1 MYRRTFL
8 ALSSALLAAKSNSLN
23 GRWDLTV
30 PSNQSKRAWWVE
42 LKYIDTPHASGSFIG
57 APGGDLDQIS
67 DISSSNG
74 EAHWTITRPSANGK
88 TWKGQYRAHLE
99 GEKLVGTLEVPGES
113 PVSYFGARAPNFRRE
128 DPNKLKAGSPV
139 ELLNGKDMSGWR
151 AVRTNA
157 PNLWKQENGILRNG
171 PGTTDILS
179 DAKFMDFRLHA
190 EYRVGPHSNS
200 GIGLRGRYEVQILED
215 YGKPPDTHGNGA
227 LYSRILPSSNASKP
241 ANESQTFDI
250 TLVGNTVTVI
260 LNGTTVIDGK
270 EIDGLTAMAID
281 PNEGEPG
288 PIVLQG
294 DHGPVEFRKLTVT
307 PLLRK

>member
-8 ALSSALLAAKSNSLN
+8 AFPSVLLAANSSNLN

-30 PSNQSKRAWWVE
+30 PSNESKRAWWLE
-42 LKYIDTPHASGSFIG
+42 IKGMETPQPTGSFIG
-57 APGGDLDQIS
+57 APGGDLDPVT
-67 DISSSNG
+67 DISTSNG
-74 EAHWTITRPSANGK
+74 EVRWSITRPSGK
-88 TWKGQYRAHLE
+88 GKVWKGSYRARPE
-99 GEKLVGTLEVPGES
+99 GDKLAGSLEVSGQS
-113 PVSYFGARAPNFRRE
+113 PVSFSGKRAPVFRRD
-128 DPNKLKAGSPV
+128 DPDKLKSGNPV
-139 ELLNGKDMSGWR
+139 ELINGKDMSGWR

-157 PNLWKQENGILRNG
+157 PNLWKVEDGIMKNG

-179 DAKFMDFRLHA
+179 DAKFMDFKLHA

-215 YGKPPDTHGNGA
+215 YGQPPDTHGNGA
-227 LYSRILPSSNASKP
+227 LYSRILPRTNASKP
-241 ANESQTFDI
+241 ANEWQTFDI
-250 TLVGNTVTVI
+250 TLAGNVVTVV
-260 LNGTTVIDGK
+260 LNGINVIDRK

-281 PNEGEPG
+281 PNEAEPG

-307 PLLRK
+307 PLS